1 MGTVPFTMRLEAG
14 LKRAL
19 ETEAQLEE
27 RSASQLA
34 TRAIKKMLEAKAAR
48 RKIIQEA
55 VAEADKGEFISDEKM
70 TAWFTSLGTDAE
82 LPEPESDVFSNTQTQ

>member
-1 MGTVPFTMRLEAG
+1 MGTVPFTMRLDAG

-19 ETEAQLEE
+19 EAEAQLEE

-34 TRAIKKMLEAKAAR
+34 TRAIKAMLKARATR
-48 RKIIQEA
+48 RKIIEEA
-55 VAEADKGEFISDEKM
+55 VAEADKGAFISDEAM

-82 LPEPESDVFSNTQTQ
+82 LPEPEPDVFRNSQTQ